1 MRLSSGVILEILNG
15 ANPEKPVFQVIN
27 AKKIE
32 STNSVDR
39 YRLLLSD
46 GEYVYSH
53 VMLAAQLNK
62 IMENNGVPN
71 LSVIEVNKYLC
82 NKLQGQEEKRVIIL
96 LDFKVLA
103 PGSKVGERLGNPTQ
117 LNPSSIP
124 TSKAK
129 PAIKSEMSDQ
139 KAAVFKPQENNN
151 TAISTGNTMALHGVP
166 PVKKALTP
174 GTPNSRVH
182 SIASLTPYQ
191 NRWRIRARVTMKSNI
206 RTWSNSKGEGKL
218 FSCNL
223 LDDSGEIRM
232 TGFREQVDKFYDM
245 LELNKVYYISRC
257 TLKTANKQYSNVNND
272 YEMTM
277 NSETLIEPC
286 NDDSDLPVMS
296 FDFVKLS
303 ELEQCKPPSTV
314 DVIGVVKVCNDVT
327 TVTGRQSQKE
337 IMKRDLQIV
346 DQSGLAVVL
355 TLWGE
360 EANKFDG
367 YGFPIVAVKG
377 ARLSDFNGR
386 SLSVSGSSQLIVNPD
401 SKEAHVL
408 RGWFESGG
416 RDQSFSTYQSEGGSS
431 GGQSSNWK
439 TFLQVKSEN
448 LGQGEKA
455 DYYTAKGTVV
465 FVKKDNCMY
474 QACPTPDCNKKVI
487 DLGNG
492 HYRCEKCNREF
503 PNHKWRMILS
513 CNVADHTDNQWI
525 TCFQDSAECVLGLK
539 ADELGQL
546 RENDEMRFDQVLQDA
561 LFKSYIFRMRAKVET
576 YNDESRLKTV
586 CVAANAVDWKEYGHQ
601 LLDQI
606 SQLGV

>member
-15 ANPEKPVFQVIN
+15 ANPDKPVFQVIN

-32 STNSVDR
+32 SANSVDR

-62 IMENNGVPN
+62 VMENNTVPN
-71 LSVIEVNKYLC
+71 LSVIEATRYLC
-82 NKLQGQEEKRVIIL
+82 NKLQGDKRVIIL
-96 LDFKVLA
+96 LDLKVLA
-103 PGSKVGERLGNPTQ
+103 PGPEVGERLGNPTQ
-117 LNPSSIP
+117 LNPNSIP
-124 TSKAK
+124 ASTTK
-129 PAIKSEMSDQ
+129 PAEESGTNGQ
-139 KAAVFKPQENNN
+139 NATVFKPQNNNN
-151 TAISTGNTMALHGVP
+151 TAISTGNTKAQPVIP
-166 PVKKALTP
+166 PVKKPLTP

-218 FSCNL
+218 FNCNL

-232 TGFREQVDKFYDM
+232 TGFKEQVDKFYDM

-257 TLKTANKQYSNVNND
+257 TLKTANKQYSNLNND

-286 NDDSDLPVMS
+286 NDDSDMPVMS

-303 ELEQCKPPSTV
+303 ELEQCKPPTSV
-314 DVIGVVKVCNDVT
+314 DVIGVVKVCNDVN
-327 TVTGRQSQKE
+327 TVVGRQSQKE

-346 DQSGLAVVL
+346 DQSGLAVAL

-367 YGFPIVAVKG
+367 MGFPIVAVKG

-401 SKEAHVL
+401 TKEAHVL

-416 RDQSFSTYQSEGGSS
+416 RDQSFSTYQSEGGSG

-474 QACPTPDCNKKVI
+474 QACPLPDCNKKVI
-487 DLGNG
+487 DQGNG
-492 HYRCEKCNREF
+492 QYRCEKCNREF

-546 RENDEMRFDQVLQDA
+546 REKDEMQFDQVLQEA

-586 CVAANAVDWKEYGHQ
+586 CVAANTVDWNEYGNQ
-601 LLDQI
+601 LLSQI
-606 SQLGV
+606 SQLGI

>member
-1 MRLSSGVILEILNG
+1 MKLTTGVILEILNG
-15 ANPEKPVFQVIN
+15 ATPEKPVFQVIN

-32 STNSVDR
+32 SSNSVDR

-62 IMENNGVPN
+62 VMENNGVPN
-71 LSVIEVNKYLC
+71 LSVIEATRYLC
-82 NKLQGQEEKRVIIL
+82 NKLQGDKRVIIL
-96 LDFKVLA
+96 LDLKVLA
-103 PGSKVGERLGNPTQ
+103 LGPEVGERLGSPTQ
-117 LNPSSIP
+117 LNPNSIP
-124 TSKAK
+124 TAVAK
-129 PAIKSEMSDQ
+129 PAVDSRPNDQ
-139 KAAVFKPQENNN
+139 KTAVFKPQNNNN
-151 TAISTGNTMALHGVP
+151 TAMSTGNTMGQQMNSLG
-166 PVKKALTP
+166 KKTLTP
-174 GTPNSRVH
+174 TTPNSRVH

-191 NRWRIRARVTMKSNI
+191 NRWRIRARVTMKSSI

-218 FSCNL
+218 FNCNL

-232 TGFREQVDKFYDM
+232 TGFKEQVDKFYDM

-257 TLKTANKQYSNVNND
+257 TLKTANKQYSNLNND

-277 NSETLIEPC
+277 NAETVIEPC
-286 NDDSDLPVMS
+286 NDDSDLPVMT

-303 ELEQCKPPSTV
+303 ELEQCKPPTAV
-314 DVIGVVKVCNDVT
+314 DVIGVVKVCNDVSS
-327 TVTGRQSQKE
+327 VVGRQSQKE
-337 IMKRDLQIV
+337 ILKRDLQIV
-346 DQSGLAVVL
+346 DQSGLAVNL
-355 TLWGE
+355 TLWGD

-367 YGFPIVAVKG
+367 QGFPIVAVKG

-386 SLSVSGSSQLIVNPD
+386 SLSVSGSSQLIVNPET
-401 SKEAHVL
+401 KEAYVL

-416 RDQSFSTYQSEGGSS
+416 RNQSFSTYQSEGGSG

-474 QACPTPDCNKKVI
+474 QACPTADCNKKVI

-492 HYRCEKCNREF
+492 QFRCEKCNREF

-525 TCFQDSAECVLGLK
+525 TCFQDSAECMLEMK

-546 RENDEMRFDQVLQDA
+546 RETDEMRFDQVLQDA
-561 LFKSYIFRMRAKVET
+561 LFKSYIFRMRAKVEN

-586 CVAANAVDWKEYGHQ
+586 CVAANSIDWKEYGNQ
-601 LLDQI
+601 LI
-606 SQLGV
+606 SQIDQLGI